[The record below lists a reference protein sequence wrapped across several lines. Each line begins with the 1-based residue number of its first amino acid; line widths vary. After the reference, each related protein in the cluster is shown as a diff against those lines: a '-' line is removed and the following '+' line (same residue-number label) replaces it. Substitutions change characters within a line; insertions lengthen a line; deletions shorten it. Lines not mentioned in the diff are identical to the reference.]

1 MKKSLIFSLV
11 MLAQAARY
19 SSINNASAMTLGPI
33 MAPAAQDGIVMVLC
47 KYGTPHCVNPDPGP
61 KAPKV
66 NTNTLPDDG
75 WVDPDCAYYSGLC
88 DFPNEDW
95 FGFPQLV
102 IPPK

>member
-1 MKKSLIFSLV
+1 MKKSLILSLV
-11 MLAQAARY
+11 MLAQAAGY
-19 SSINNASAMTLGPI
+19 SSINHASAMTLGPF